1 MNLKEATINYANLVA
16 HQDKYLQ
23 DLAAKYSIIADNYI
37 ASGTL
42 DDIKINKKKLSVIL
56 ADNIVNLMIFL
67 KLQGQLNAY
76 IARNPNLGTF
86 LDPKHPNSVTK
97 AAMKLKNTG
106 CAVNKD
112 EKITSLSDTLKFW
125 DVEEV
130 KQDDIDG
137 IDMSEIEGEESGQ
150 EQVYNDIFDDLNTE
164 GGQVDPVPA
173 PVPVSEEPAPVG
185 HPEETTHTSDEPAPA
200 PASVSEEPA
209 QEPAEPVHNIEVAR
223 PSQEVTPERVLSDEE
238 KEDLRRASE
247 SFQYDPSLIQ
257 AERSSNN
264 TGLIGDKLA
273 EDGKSDDVE
282 PWADDRLTSTDKDIK
297 ELPYDTLSEIDG
309 SILSIIQRL
318 EGAIRSC
325 FELDRPYGI
334 LTKDGVIKYHTD
346 KATGR
351 LRLDPPKSQ
360 GGKRKWNKFT
370 ML

>member
-112 EKITSLSDTLKFW
+112 EKIASLTDTLKFW

-130 KQDDIDG
+130 KQDDIDD
-137 IDMSEIEGEESGQ
+137 IDMSDMEGDTQNQGL
-150 EQVYNDIFDDLNTE
+150 LN
-164 GGQVDPVPA
+164 Q
-173 PVPVSEEPAPVG
+173 
-185 HPEETTHTSDEPAPA
+185 HQFQNQH
-200 PASVSEEPA
+200 
-209 QEPAEPVHNIEVAR
+209 QLQFL
-223 PSQEVTPERVLSDEE
+223 SQHQFLSQSPYQ
-238 KEDLRRASE
+238 LQHLH
-247 SFQYDPSLIQ
+247 QY
-257 AERSSNN
+257 R
-264 TGLIGDKLA
+264 T
-273 EDGKSDDVE
+273 
-282 PWADDRLTSTDKDIK
+282 
-297 ELPYDTLSEIDG
+297 
-309 SILSIIQRL
+309 
-318 EGAIRSC
+318 
-325 FELDRPYGI
+325 
-334 LTKDGVIKYHTD
+334 
-346 KATGR
+346 
-351 LRLDPPKSQ
+351 
-360 GGKRKWNKFT
+360 
-370 ML
+370 

>member
-130 KQDDIDG
+130 RQDDIDD
-137 IDMSEIEGEESGQ
+137 IDMSDIEGEES
-150 EQVYNDIFDDLNTE
+150 DKSRF
-164 GGQVDPVPA
+164 
-173 PVPVSEEPAPVG
+173 
-185 HPEETTHTSDEPAPA
+185 TTTSLM
-200 PASVSEEPA
+200 
-209 QEPAEPVHNIEVAR
+209 I
-223 PSQEVTPERVLSDEE
+223 
-238 KEDLRRASE
+238 
-247 SFQYDPSLIQ
+247 
-257 AERSSNN
+257 
-264 TGLIGDKLA
+264 
-273 EDGKSDDVE
+273 
-282 PWADDRLTSTDKDIK
+282 
-297 ELPYDTLSEIDG
+297 
-309 SILSIIQRL
+309 SILR
-318 EGAIRSC
+318 EV
-325 FELDRPYGI
+325 
-334 LTKDGVIKYHTD
+334 K
-346 KATGR
+346 
-351 LRLDPPKSQ
+351 
-360 GGKRKWNKFT
+360 
-370 ML
+370 